1 MPTVRRHDVAG
12 VWQFPASCI
21 AGERPAE
28 DRRAADATLFQ
39 EVHRGDPPV
48 PLETVFLTGAT
59 GFIGS
64 HLAAELLGRGC
75 EVRCLIRPGS
85 VGAIPAG
92 AVSVPGRLEDPAS
105 YRPALVGCDTV
116 FHAAGLVAASSRARL
131 LGTNGLAT
139 ARLADACAALP
150 APPRLVHVSSL
161 AAVGPPPR
169 DRDFRDECDPA
180 APVSDY
186 GRSKRAGEEALQRRA
201 SRLPITIVRPGIVYG
216 RRDPKIATVFR
227 AIERTGVH
235 FVVGFRTPALSLIH
249 VDDLV
254 GLLLRAA
261 TDGETLAEVA
271 AEPGRG
277 CYLACDD
284 REHPTYWELGRR
296 IAAALDR
303 RVFVWPLW
311 HWVGRTVGGVSEAVS
326 RVTGEPS
333 LLSLDKIREAT
344 AWSWACSAA
353 KARRQLAF
361 AAAQPLDERLRETAV
376 WFREQGWLGAA
387 PRERPAALARLS
399 GTAATG

>member
-1 MPTVRRHDVAG
+1 M
-12 VWQFPASCI
+12 
-21 AGERPAE
+21 
-28 DRRAADATLFQ
+28 
-39 EVHRGDPPV
+39 
-48 PLETVFLTGAT
+48 PLETVFVTGAT

-64 HLAAELLGRGC
+64 HLANELLGRGC

-85 VGAIPAG
+85 TGTVPAG
-92 AVSVPGRLEDPAS
+92 AVSVPGRVEDPAS
-105 YRPALVGCDTV
+105 YRRALAGCDTV

-131 LGTNGLAT
+131 VRTNGRAT
-139 ARLADACAALP
+139 ARLADACAAVP
-150 APPRLVHVSSL
+150 VPPRLVHVSSL
-161 AAVGPPPR
+161 AAAGPPPR
-169 DRDFRDECDPA
+169 DRDLREEQDPA

-186 GRSKRAGEEALQRRA
+186 GRSKRAGDEALERRA
-201 SRLPITIVRPGIVYG
+201 SRLPITIVRPGIVFG
-216 RRDPKIATVFR
+216 RRDPKIAAVFQ

-235 FVVGFRTPALSLIH
+235 FVVGFRTPRLSLIH

-254 GLLLRAA
+254 DLLVRAA
-261 TDGETLAEVA
+261 TDGETLAGA
-271 AEPGRG
+271 AADAEPGRG

-311 HWVGRTVGGVSEAVS
+311 HWVGRAVAGVSDGVS
-326 RVTGEPS
+326 RVTGDTS

-353 KARRQLAF
+353 KARRQLGF
-361 AAAQPLDERLRETAV
+361 AATRPLDERLRETAV

-387 PRERPAALARLS
+387 PRERPAAPGRLS